1 MVQEAFSRPSGSVT
15 AASNWSER
23 QDSNLRHPGSRPGT
37 LARLSYSQS
46 GEGNW
51 NRTSLSGV
59 ATQRIRYSAMP
70 SWGVTVD
77 SNHVPP
83 GSHPGLHTSKLVTLG
98 IAMGNRNRRAGL
110 SRIVRIGQ

>member
-1 MVQEAFSRPSGSVT
+1 
-15 AASNWSER
+15 
-23 QDSNLRHPGSRPGT
+23 
-37 LARLSYSQS
+37 
-46 GEGNW
+46 
-51 NRTSLSGV
+51 
-59 ATQRIRYSAMP
+59 MP